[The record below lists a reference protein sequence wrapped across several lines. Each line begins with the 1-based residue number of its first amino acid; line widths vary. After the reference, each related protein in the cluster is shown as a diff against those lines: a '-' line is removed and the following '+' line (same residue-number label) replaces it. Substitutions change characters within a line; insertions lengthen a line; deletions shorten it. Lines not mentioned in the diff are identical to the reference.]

1 MKAYLAYTQ
10 FETKLFFREFIAVFF
25 TLIVPAFICLI
36 VVARMESSVE
46 VITAFQEYMPEIVA
60 TLAVI
65 VSMFVLT
72 GNLVVNRELGFFKRI
87 LATPVSANLIAAS
100 TATRGLIVVS
110 VATVEIL
117 LVCLLFTGQVPAF
130 DPLGF
135 SLALIISGGTLFI
148 VGFCIAAFV
157 HRAQTMFVVA
167 NIGAQ
172 ILIFTSPFG
181 MEWLNAPEAIRPVQ
195 LLNPVTHA
203 VNLLSLGWEGNLLS
217 LASFPPLLALL
228 GFAAI
233 GLFIARRT
241 FSWMS

>member
-25 TLIVPAFICLI
+25 TLIVPAFICLV
-36 VVARMESSVE
+36 VVARMRSSAE
-46 VITAFQEYMPEIVA
+46 IISAFQEYMPEIVA

-87 LATPVSANLIAAS
+87 LATPVSSNLIAAS
-100 TATRGLIVVS
+100 TATRGLIVVA
-110 VATVEIL
+110 VATIEIL

-135 SLALIISGGTLFI
+135 AIAVMVSGGTLFT

-157 HRAQTMFVVA
+157 RRAQTMFVVA

-172 ILIFTSPFG
+172 VLIFTSPFG
-181 MEWLNAPEAIRPVQ
+181 LDWLSAPAAIRPVQ
-195 LLNPVTHA
+195 MLNPVTHA
-203 VNLLSLGWEGNLLS
+203 VNLLSLGWDGELFS
-217 LASFPPLLALL
+217 LASLMPLAALL
-228 GFAAI
+228 CFAAI
-233 GLFIARRT
+233 GLVIARRA